1 MSNKIYIGN
10 LSYRVSEDELQN
22 LLSQFGQLTSVSLVK
37 DRFSGQS
44 KGFAF
49 AEFDSSEAMN
59 KAIEELDGADF
70 LGRPLRVNVAEE
82 RKPAPQRREQ
92 RW

>member
-22 LLSQFGQLTSVSLVK
+22 LLSQFGQLASVSLVK

-70 LGRPLRVNVAEE
+70 LGRPLRMNVTEE
-82 RKPAPQRREQ
+82 RKPAPQRKEQ
-92 RW
+92 H